1 MLRNRAVALAGL
13 VLLLVSGAAAAAEDK
28 PGPIETFTCFAANM
42 QRGKAGTVEITI
54 FRWSTDAERE
64 SLLTTLQEF
73 GRDKLLDA
81 LMKIRPVVGYMRSP
95 NSIGY
100 DLYYARNDVQPDG
113 GRHVVLATNRRVNF
127 REAVNNQRSMDYQL
141 TVIELDIDKE
151 GQGVGKMVPAA
162 KVSWDVKTKT
172 IEIENFSA
180 LPIDLINVKS
190 KKP

>member
-1 MLRNRAVALAGL
+1 MLRNRAVTLAGL
-13 VLLLVSGAAAAAEDK
+13 ALLLVSGASAIAEDK
-28 PGPIETFTCFAANM
+28 PRPIETFTCFAANM

-100 DLYYARNDVQPDG
+100 DLYYARDNVQPDG

-127 REAVNNQRSMDYQL
+127 REAVNNQRSMDYQF
-141 TVIELDIDKE
+141 TAIELDIDKD

-162 KVSWDVKTKT
+162 KVSWNVKTKM
-172 IEIENFSA
+172 IEVENFSA

>member
-1 MLRNRAVALAGL
+1 MLRQRALASVGL
-13 VLLLVSGAAAAAEDK
+13 AFALLSGFALAADG
-28 PGPIETFTCFAANM
+28 PRPIETFTCFAANM
-42 QRGKAGTVEITI
+42 QRGKAGAVEITI

-73 GRDKLLDA
+73 GRDKLIDA
-81 LMKIRPVVGYMRSP
+81 LMKIRPVVGFMRTP

-100 DLYYARNDVQPDG
+100 DLYYARNNVQPDG

-141 TVIELDIDKE
+141 TAIELDIDKD

-162 KVSWDVKTKT
+162 KVSWNVKTKM
-172 IEIENFSA
+172 IEVENFSA

-190 KKP
+190 KTP